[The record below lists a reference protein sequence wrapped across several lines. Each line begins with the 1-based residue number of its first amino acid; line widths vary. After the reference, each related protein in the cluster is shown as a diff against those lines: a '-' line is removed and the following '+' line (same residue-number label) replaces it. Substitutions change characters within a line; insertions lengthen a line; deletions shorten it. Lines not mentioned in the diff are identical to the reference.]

1 MTQKSDGYTV
11 YTGTKVAKVG
21 GPQFLSFDQKLLLPS
36 SFFHFLSKKVWRRC
50 VDKPKVCGFK
60 PGQLTSWL
68 VWWLLFA
75 LYICHLSIKML
86 LDLLRIRTHATSLP
100 GIREL
105 PRAGAHHGGCQPAV
119 PWLKDLRPKISEYPN
134 ILPKPSKLSWLSVS
148 LSSVSKISWFFPL
161 DGVETSVEFSK
172 LSMPVDVGSPLA
184 PAAGCVPFLLL
195 LSPLASWGMDQEQ
208 MDPWWSKD
216 FPSGNLT

>member
-21 GPQFLSFDQKLLLPS
+21 GPQFLCFDQKLLLPS

-50 VDKPKVCGFK
+50 VDKPKVCGFR

-86 LDLLRIRTHATSLP
+86 LDLLRIRTQATSLP

-105 PRAGAHHGGCQPAV
+105 PGAGAHHGGCQPAV

-134 ILPKPSKLSWLSVS
+134 IIKHTTQTIQVILTLSISQYRFQNIMVFPARWGWNLSLVFKTFNAS
-148 LSSVSKISWFFPL
+148 GRRFTFGTSCWMCTFSS
-161 DGVETSVEFSK
+161 
-172 LSMPVDVGSPLA
+172 A
-184 PAAGCVPFLLL
+184 PG
-195 LSPLASWGMDQEQ
+195 
-208 MDPWWSKD
+208 
-216 FPSGNLT
+216 